1 MALIPFFYSSYV
13 IDGCN
18 MPSTPASLLGDD
30 SLETYPSVVDETL
43 DPAPGGY
50 HFDETKVDDYLKALS
65 KKKFSFELPYAA
77 SYARCQLAYAL
88 TDALWKKGKFLL
100 EDLSLIAKV
109 DWQVDELG
117 SGAALYSAC
126 ESAAELASDMDIPI
140 KDRELREGPRSISFD
155 VLGPKPGRMIG
166 DKLVDDPD
174 SWIIYMPF
182 DTDELHLGD
191 SALSAALGLSGG
203 MAPKMEDPDYFM
215 DCFEVVRELVED
227 GILLSGV
234 SVKRGGM
241 VAALDSMVSPLVG
254 AEVNISDLKRAYPSS
269 DVVRILFSEVPGV
282 IFQINDSDYDYLDAE
297 LLLQDVMYFPLG
309 HPVRKKGKVGAILD
323 SLIR

>member
-1 MALIPFFYSSYV
+1 
-13 IDGCN
+13 
-18 MPSTPASLLGDD
+18 
-30 SLETYPSVVDETL
+30 
-43 DPAPGGY
+43 
-50 HFDETKVDDYLKALS
+50 
-65 KKKFSFELPYAA
+65 
-77 SYARCQLAYAL
+77 
-88 TDALWKKGKFLL
+88 
-100 EDLSLIAKV
+100 
-109 DWQVDELG
+109 
-117 SGAALYSAC
+117 
-126 ESAAELASDMDIPI
+126 
-140 KDRELREGPRSISFD
+140 
-155 VLGPKPGRMIG
+155 
-166 DKLVDDPD
+166 
-174 SWIIYMPF
+174 MPF

-241 VAALDSMVSPLVG
+241 VAALDSMVSPTVG
-254 AEVNISDLKRAYPSS
+254 ADVNISDLKRAYPSS

-309 HPVRKKGKVGAILD
+309 HPVRRKGKVGAILD